1 MTRFDV
7 KRMVEDVEECLNK
20 MQALPG
26 IMGYKHGCCI
36 ATMYSGFISVEFRF
50 CSTDDEDRNR
60 IIEDTP
66 YLDESK

>member
-1 MTRFDV
+1 
-7 KRMVEDVEECLNK
+7 

-66 YLDESK
+66 YLEESE